1 MRLRRRLGGLIL
13 MSVGCGMLIVLFLPG
28 WGFILAAGMVVA
40 GFYILFF

>member
-13 MSVGCGMLIVLFLPG
+13 ISVGSGMLMVLLIPG